1 MLQVEAIRA
10 TNEVMQNFFSEDGF
24 DMDDIMD
31 TMEDMGDLM
40 EQNDEIQEIM

>member
-10 TNEVMQNFFSEDGF
+10 TNEVMKNFFSEDGF